1 MLNYESAATSA
12 ELYYQANTT
21 YNYKY
26 MNGANSESF
35 AWLFESKESA
45 TANDDSQN
53 GMTTIVITKYIT
65 PDESIDYENLDP
77 QVRYA
82 LWAENDQPLSTEIPL
97 FVPMGGGMKVVEKG
111 GLNLFKW
118 GHKTS
123 TTHIGWRTGDYM
135 LFLPN
140 KGTPKLNWKQNA
152 GALRY
157 EMRKGYPI
165 YDSYRYDNG
174 YQIIDGYNS
183 FINAERYL
191 LESRGW
197 RYNINTGAYYPPSK

>member
-26 MNGANSESF
+26 INGANSESF

-97 FVPMGGGMKVVEKG
+97 FVPLGGGMKVIENELRKNYIYEVNQLYDL
-111 GLNLFKW
+111 GLNALVAGQSIKNTAIMLHQLRRELGVKYKNMTPEPLLSEIYKRNIIKYGDPLGPSIEYLINIKNKSW
-118 GHKTS
+118 MEIIES
-123 TTHIGWRTGDYM
+123 ASRTGGKD
-135 LFLPN
+135 LGL
-140 KGTPKLNWKQNA
+140 
-152 GALRY
+152 
-157 EMRKGYPI
+157 
-165 YDSYRYDNG
+165 
-174 YQIIDGYNS
+174 
-183 FINAERYL
+183 
-191 LESRGW
+191 
-197 RYNINTGAYYPPSK
+197 